1 MTFRPA
7 FDTPT
12 TPLEALLVL
21 EAWGGSAMTYS
32 DAKARVMAELLRP
45 VIVKATKPKK
55 TKDDINASLLKLV
68 QKAKDEAKDAAAEYI
83 AAVGS
88 VPEYPCGFAWVNIK
102 PARGPLIE
110 LMKRMGLGRR
120 DEYAGGWTIWN
131 PSEHLTQNMYVKEAG
146 AIAFAKVLRD
156 AGYKATAHTR
166 MD

>member
-7 FDTPT
+7 FDMPT

-21 EAWGGSAMTYS
+21 EAWGGGAMTYS

-45 VIVKATKPKK
+45 AIVKAAKPKK

-68 QKAKDEAKDAAAEYI
+68 QKAQEEAQKATAEYI
-83 AAVGS
+83 DANS
-88 VPEYPCGFAWVNIK
+88 ISEYPCGFAWVNIK

-131 PSEHLTQNMYVKEAG
+131 PSGHLTQNMYVKEAG
-146 AIAFAKVLRD
+146 AMAFAKVLRD
-156 AGYKATAHTR
+156 AGYKASAHTR

>member
-12 TPLEALLVL
+12 TPLEALMVL
-21 EAWGGSAMTYS
+21 EAWGGGAMTYS
-32 DAKARVMAELLRP
+32 NAKARVIAELLSP
-45 VIVKATKPKK
+45 LVTKAAKPKE
-55 TKDDINASLLKLV
+55 TKADANAIAVLKLV
-68 QKAKDEAKDAAAEYI
+68 QKAQAEAKKATAEYI
-83 AAVGS
+83 DANGIS
-88 VPEYPCGFAWVNIK
+88 EYPCGFAWVNIK

-110 LMKRMGLGRR
+110 LMKRLELGRR

-146 AIAFAKVLRD
+146 ALAFAKVLRD
-156 AGYKATAHTR
+156 AGYQATAHTR